1 MVTMTEDCIRWAVR
15 CRGHRKNG
23 ARCTRWAIRGGFVCP
38 THGGRAPQVRRAARL
53 RLTEVAVARTFAAWS
68 SSPVMRE
75 HRELMALASDRP
87 VIEAFAE
94 RLSRTSTGR

>member
-1 MVTMTEDCIRWAVR
+1 MVTMTEDSIRWAVR
-15 CRGHRKNG
+15 CRGHRPDGSPCK
-23 ARCTRWAIRGGFVCP
+23 RWAIRGGFVCP

-68 SSPVMRE
+68 SSPAARE

-94 RLSRTSTGR
+94 RLSRADTAQ